1 MEHGPFPI
9 FNAGLEIWEKS
20 KAMLFFYLH
29 KKRNG
34 TKNVA
39 KKKEEKEQKNISTR
53 QLLNKGNFKKQNCP
67 SSSYP

>member
-39 KKKEEKEQKNISTR
+39 KKKRRKRTKKYQHKAT
-53 QLLNKGNFKKQNCP
+53 FK
-67 SSSYP
+67 